1 MQLRVEAS
9 SLSRSVMNATLSYQ
23 IMLRNMGT
31 KTLTDIRV
39 SADLITAHGQTPVA
53 DQLGSRASQ
62 LPQVASVAEIAPRET
77 QPVTGDLRLPVSQI
91 RTIRQ
96 GKAHLFIPLLRVR
109 IDGDG
114 KDPIIRTFVVG
125 TLPPAGQSK
134 LLPFRLDELA
144 QTYRNI
150 GLRALD

>member
-1 MQLRVEAS
+1 M
-9 SLSRSVMNATLSYQ
+9 MNATLSYQ

-31 KTLTDIRV
+31 KTLTEIRV
-39 SADLITAHGQTPVA
+39 SADMVTAHGQAPVA
-53 DQLGSRASQ
+53 DQMASKESQ
-62 LPQVASVAEIAPRET
+62 LPQVAIVAEIAPRET
-77 QPVTGDLRLPVSQI
+77 QPLTGDIRLPVGQI

-96 GKAHLFIPLLRVR
+96 GKAHLYVPLLRVR
-109 IDGDG
+109 IDGEG